1 MFNPTGNVVRE
12 IALPRTFFAI
22 IATNATS
29 GVVPF
34 TVNATV
40 NAIGGTPPYQFTW
53 DFGDN
58 TQQATGNIVS
68 HTYSV
73 PGTYILKVT
82 ALDTYGNQAT
92 SAIYLTANAI
102 TTTLSISGISIA
114 ESNSNFI
121 KDGPIVIA
129 QQSAPSNIAS
139 ENIKISNEK
148 IVIAQQS
155 APSNIASENIKI
167 SNEKIVIAQQSAPSN
182 IASENIKISN
192 ESITF
197 KNS

>member
-1 MFNPTGNVVRE
+1 MPNPTGNVVRE

-29 GVVPF
+29 GIIPF

-40 NAIGGTPPYQFTW
+40 NAIGGVPPYQFTW

-92 SAIYLTANAI
+92 SAIYLTVNSINTA
-102 TTTLSISGISIA
+102 LSISGISIA

-121 KDGPIVIA
+121 NDTNIVLSQTPYLAEVIYDVIPPITSEVINL
-129 QQSAPSNIAS
+129 QQPPS
-139 ENIKISNEK
+139 ENISITYEVIDISQKDQPTNES
-148 IVIAQQS
+148 I
-155 APSNIASENIKI
+155 N
-167 SNEKIVIAQQSAPSN
+167 
-182 IASENIKISN
+182 ISN

>member
-1 MFNPTGNVVRE
+1 MPNPTGNVVRE
-12 IALPRTFFAI
+12 IALPNTFFAI

-29 GVVPF
+29 GIIPF

-73 PGTYILKVT
+73 PGTYVLKVT
-82 ALDTYGNQAT
+82 ALDTYGNQTT

-114 ESNSNFI
+114 ESNSNFV
-121 KDGPIVIA
+121 KDTNINLSQQQPITNEKISISNEMATVQ
-129 QQSAPSNIAS
+129 QQSPQPTS
-139 ENIKISNEK
+139 ENIQITSESISLS
-148 IVIAQQS
+148 QQQ
-155 APSNIASENIKI
+155 PTTSENV
-167 SNEKIVIAQQSAPSN
+167 S
-182 IASENIKISN
+182 ISN

>member
-1 MFNPTGNVVRE
+1 MLNPTGNVVRE

-29 GVVPF
+29 GIIPF

-73 PGTYILKVT
+73 PGTYVLKVT
-82 ALDTYGNQAT
+82 ALDTYGNQTT

-114 ESNSNFI
+114 ESNSNFV
-121 KDGPIVIA
+121 KDTNINLSQKQPITNENISISNEVA
-129 QQSAPSNIAS
+129 VPYQQSPQNTS
-139 ENIKISNEK
+139 ENIQITSESISLS
-148 IVIAQQS
+148 QQQ
-155 APSNIASENIKI
+155 PTTSENV
-167 SNEKIVIAQQSAPSN
+167 S
-182 IASENIKISN
+182 ISN
-192 ESITF
+192 ESIKFT
-197 KNS
+197 NS

>member
-1 MFNPTGNVVRE
+1 MPNPTGNVVRE

-29 GVVPF
+29 GIIPF

-53 DFGDN
+53 DFGDG
-58 TQQATGNIVS
+58 TQQATGNIVV

-82 ALDTYGNQAT
+82 ALDTYGNQTT
-92 SAIYLTANAI
+92 SALYLTANSI
-102 TTTLSISGISIA
+102 NTTLSISGISIA
-114 ESNSNFI
+114 ESNSNFLN
-121 KDGPIVIA
+121 DTNIVLA
-129 QQSAPSNIAS
+129 QQAAQVIYDVISIPEVVSFSQIQQPTNENLSITS
-139 ENIKISNEK
+139 EVVSLSQEQQPTNES
-148 IVIAQQS
+148 I
-155 APSNIASENIKI
+155 N
-167 SNEKIVIAQQSAPSN
+167 
-182 IASENIKISN
+182 ISN

-197 KNS
+197 VNS

>member
-1 MFNPTGNVVRE
+1 MLNPTGNVVRE

-29 GVVPF
+29 GIIPF

-114 ESNSNFI
+114 ESNSNFV
-121 KDGPIVIA
+121 KDANINL
-129 QQSAPSNIAS
+129 QQQQPSITSDNLS
-139 ENIKISNEK
+139 ISNEK
-148 IVIAQQS
+148 VIAAQQP
-155 APSNIASENIKI
+155 APSNLASENMSITSESI
-167 SNEKIVIAQQSAPSN
+167 SLSQQQPSN
-182 IASENIKISN
+182 TSENVSISN

-197 KNS
+197 RNS

>member
-1 MFNPTGNVVRE
+1 MLNPTGNVVRE

-29 GVVPF
+29 GIIPF

-68 HTYSV
+68 HTYLN

-82 ALDTYGNQAT
+82 ALDTYGNQTT
-92 SAIYLTANAI
+92 SAVYLIAN
-102 TTTLSISGISIA
+102 TVVTGLSISGVSIA
-114 ESNSNFI
+114 ESNSNFVQ
-121 KDGPIVIA
+121 DGPIVIVQQSAPSNIASESLEITKEQFVIA
-129 QQSAPSNIAS
+129 QQPAPSNIAS
-139 ENIKISNEK
+139 ENIKIS
-148 IVIAQQS
+148 S
-155 APSNIASENIKI
+155 
-167 SNEKIVIAQQSAPSN
+167 
-182 IASENIKISN
+182 

>member
-1 MFNPTGNVVRE
+1 MLNPTGNVVRE

-29 GVVPF
+29 GIIPF

-73 PGTYILKVT
+73 PGTYVLKVT

-102 TTTLSISGISIA
+102 STTLSISGISIA
-114 ESNSNFI
+114 ESNSNFV
-121 KDGPIVIA
+121 KDTNINLSQQQPITNENISISNEIATVI
-129 QQSAPSNIAS
+129 QQSPQPTS
-139 ENIKISNEK
+139 ENIQITSESISLS
-148 IVIAQQS
+148 QQQ
-155 APSNIASENIKI
+155 PTTSENV
-167 SNEKIVIAQQSAPSN
+167 S
-182 IASENIKISN
+182 ISN

>member
-1 MFNPTGNVVRE
+1 MPNPTGNIVRE

-29 GVVPF
+29 GVIPF

-40 NAIGGTPPYQFTW
+40 NAIGGTPPYQFIW

-68 HTYSV
+68 HTYQS
-73 PGTYILKVT
+73 PGTYVLKVT

-92 SAIYLTANAI
+92 SALYLTANAV
-102 TTTLSISGISIA
+102 TSTLSISGISIA
-114 ESNSNFI
+114 ESNSNFV
-121 KDGPIVIA
+121 KDAINLS
-129 QQSAPSNIAS
+129 QQSPQCLPES
-139 ENIKISNEK
+139 IKIVSEIVSFSQKQQPTNE
-148 IVIAQQS
+148 S
-155 APSNIASENIKI
+155 
-167 SNEKIVIAQQSAPSN
+167 
-182 IASENIKISN
+182 IKISN

>member
-1 MFNPTGNVVRE
+1 MLNTTGNVVRE

-29 GVVPF
+29 GIIPF

-68 HTYSV
+68 HTYSI
-73 PGTYILKVT
+73 PGTYVLKVT
-82 ALDTYGNQAT
+82 ALDTYGNQTT

-114 ESNSNFI
+114 ESNSNFV
-121 KDGPIVIA
+121 KDTNVNLQQQQPSITNENISISNEVA
-129 QQSAPSNIAS
+129 VPYQQSPQNTS
-139 ENIKISNEK
+139 ENIQITSESISLS
-148 IVIAQQS
+148 QQQTTT
-155 APSNIASENIKI
+155 SENV
-167 SNEKIVIAQQSAPSN
+167 S
-182 IASENIKISN
+182 ISN

>member
-1 MFNPTGNVVRE
+1 MPNPTGNVVRE
-12 IALPRTFFAI
+12 IALPNTFFAI

-29 GVVPF
+29 GIIPF

-40 NAIGGTPPYQFTW
+40 NAIGGVPPYQFTW

-68 HTYSV
+68 HTYSI
-73 PGTYILKVT
+73 PGTYVLKVT
-82 ALDTYGNQAT
+82 ALDTYGNQTT

-114 ESNSNFI
+114 ESNSNFV
-121 KDGPIVIA
+121 KDTNVNLQQQQPSITNENISISNEIATVI
-129 QQSAPSNIAS
+129 QQSPQPTS
-139 ENIKISNEK
+139 ENIQITSESISLS
-148 IVIAQQS
+148 QQQ
-155 APSNIASENIKI
+155 PTTSENV
-167 SNEKIVIAQQSAPSN
+167 S
-182 IASENIKISN
+182 ISN

>member
-1 MFNPTGNVVRE
+1 MPNPTGNVVRE

-29 GVVPF
+29 GIIPF

-68 HTYSV
+68 HTYSI

-82 ALDTYGNQAT
+82 ALDTYGNQTT

-114 ESNSNFI
+114 ESNSNFV
-121 KDGPIVIA
+121 KDTNINLSQQQPITNENISISNEIA
-129 QQSAPSNIAS
+129 TLIQQSPQPTS
-139 ENIKISNEK
+139 ENIQITSESISLS
-148 IVIAQQS
+148 QQQ
-155 APSNIASENIKI
+155 PITSENV
-167 SNEKIVIAQQSAPSN
+167 S
-182 IASENIKISN
+182 ISN

-197 KNS
+197 RNS

>member
-1 MFNPTGNVVRE
+1 MPNPTGNVVRE

-22 IATNATS
+22 IATNATV
-29 GVVPF
+29 GIVPF

-53 DFGDN
+53 DFGDG
-58 TQQATGNIVS
+58 TQQTTGNIVA
-68 HTYSV
+68 HTYSS

-92 SAIYLTANAI
+92 SAVYLTVN
-102 TTTLSISGISIA
+102 TVTSGLSVSGVSISES
-114 ESNSNFI
+114 ESNFTKENIGFS
-121 KDGPIVIA
+121 KPITIE
-129 QQSAPSNIAS
+129 NMKITS
-139 ENIKISNEK
+139 ETISFTKTPALTSDNIKITSEIIK
-148 IVIAQQS
+148 FPQ
-155 APSNIASENIKI
+155 PYSENV
-167 SNEKIVIAQQSAPSN
+167 S
-182 IASENIKISN
+182 ISN

>member
-1 MFNPTGNVVRE
+1 MLNPTGNVVRE

-29 GVVPF
+29 GIIPF

-68 HTYSV
+68 HTYLN
-73 PGTYILKVT
+73 PGTHILKVT
-82 ALDTYGNQAT
+82 ALDTYGNQTT
-92 SAIYLTANAI
+92 SAIYLTANAV

-114 ESNSNFI
+114 ESNSNFA
-121 KDGPIVIA
+121 KDNINFPKSTTNESISITNEVA
-129 QQSAPSNIAS
+129 VPYQQSPQNTS
-139 ENIKISNEK
+139 ENMQITSESINF
-148 IVIAQQS
+148 
-155 APSNIASENIKI
+155 PTPNSENV
-167 SNEKIVIAQQSAPSN
+167 S
-182 IASENIKISN
+182 ISN
-192 ESITF
+192 ESIKFT
-197 KNS
+197 NS

>member
-1 MFNPTGNVVRE
+1 MPNPTGNVVRE

-29 GVVPF
+29 GIIPF

-40 NAIGGTPPYQFTW
+40 NAIGGNPPYQFTW

-68 HTYSV
+68 HTYSN
-73 PGTYILKVT
+73 PGTYVLKVT
-82 ALDTYGNQAT
+82 ALDTYGNEAT

-102 TTTLSISGISIA
+102 ITTLSISGISIA
-114 ESNSNFI
+114 ESNSNFV
-121 KDGPIVIA
+121 KDGQIVMA
-129 QQSAPSNIAS
+129 QQPAPSNIATES
-139 ENIKISNEK
+139 IKISKEK
-148 IVIAQQS
+148 IVPAQQS
-155 APSNIASENIKI
+155 PQYTNEGIKI
-167 SNEKIVIAQQSAPSN
+167 SS
-182 IASENIKISN
+182 

>member
-1 MFNPTGNVVRE
+1 MPNPTGNVVRE

-29 GVVPF
+29 GIIPF

-40 NAIGGTPPYQFTW
+40 NAIGGNPPYQFTW

-58 TQQATGNIVS
+58 TQQTTGNIVS
-68 HTYSV
+68 HTYLN
-73 PGTYILKVT
+73 PGTYILKVS
-82 ALDTYGNQAT
+82 ALDMYGNQT
-92 SAIYLTANAI
+92 ISAVYLTASAI

-114 ESNSNFI
+114 ESNSNFV
-121 KDGPIVIA
+121 KDTNINLSQQQPIT
-129 QQSAPSNIAS
+129 N
-139 ENIKISNEK
+139 ENISISNEK
-148 IVIAQQS
+148 ATVVQQS
-155 APSNIASENIKI
+155 PQPTSENIEITSESI
-167 SNEKIVIAQQSAPSN
+167 SLSQQQPTT
-182 IASENIKISN
+182 SENVSISN

>member
-1 MFNPTGNVVRE
+1 MPNPTGNVVRE

-22 IATNATS
+22 IASNATS
-29 GVVPF
+29 GIIPF

-73 PGTYILKVT
+73 PGTYVLKVT
-82 ALDTYGNQAT
+82 ALDTYGNQTT

-114 ESNSNFI
+114 ESNSNFV
-121 KDGPIVIA
+121 KDANISLSQQQPITNENILISNEVA
-129 QQSAPSNIAS
+129 VPYQQSPQNTS
-139 ENIKISNEK
+139 ENIQITSESISLS
-148 IVIAQQS
+148 QQQ
-155 APSNIASENIKI
+155 PTTSENV
-167 SNEKIVIAQQSAPSN
+167 S
-182 IASENIKISN
+182 ISN

>member
-1 MFNPTGNVVRE
+1 MLNPTGNIVRE

-29 GVVPF
+29 GIIPF

-68 HTYSV
+68 HTYSN
-73 PGTYILKVT
+73 PGTYVLKVT

-102 TTTLSISGISIA
+102 ASTLSISGISIA

-121 KDGPIVIA
+121 KDAAVNVSQQSPQYTHESINISKEKVVPA
-129 QQSAPSNIAS
+129 QQNPQYT
-139 ENIKISNEK
+139 NEG
-148 IVIAQQS
+148 
-155 APSNIASENIKI
+155 
-167 SNEKIVIAQQSAPSN
+167 
-182 IASENIKISN
+182 IKISN

>member
-1 MFNPTGNVVRE
+1 MPNPTGNVVRE

-29 GVVPF
+29 GIIPF

-53 DFGDN
+53 DFGDG
-58 TQQATGNIVS
+58 TQQVTGNIVS

-73 PGTYILKVT
+73 PGTYVLKVT

-92 SAIYLTANAI
+92 SAIYLTVSSIN
-102 TTTLSISGISIA
+102 TSLSISGISIA
-114 ESNSNFI
+114 ESNSNFLN
-121 KDGPIVIA
+121 DTNIVLA
-129 QQSAPSNIAS
+129 QQTAQVIYD
-139 ENIKISNEK
+139 KISIPEVVGFSQKQQPTNENLSIK
-148 IVIAQQS
+148 SEVVSFSQTQQPTNES
-155 APSNIASENIKI
+155 VKI
-167 SNEKIVIAQQSAPSN
+167 SS
-182 IASENIKISN
+182 

>member
-1 MFNPTGNVVRE
+1 MPNPTGNVVRE

-29 GVVPF
+29 GIIPF

-53 DFGDN
+53 DFGDG
-58 TQQATGNIVS
+58 TLQATGNIVS
-68 HTYSV
+68 HTYSI
-73 PGTYILKVT
+73 PGTYVLKVT
-82 ALDTYGNQAT
+82 ALDTYGNQTT

-114 ESNSNFI
+114 ESNSNFV
-121 KDGPIVIA
+121 KDTNINLSQQQPIT
-129 QQSAPSNIAS
+129 N
-139 ENIKISNEK
+139 ENISISNEK
-148 IVIAQQS
+148 ATVVQQS
-155 APSNIASENIKI
+155 PQPTSENIQITSESI
-167 SNEKIVIAQQSAPSN
+167 SLSQQQPTT
-182 IASENIKISN
+182 SENVSISN

>member
-1 MFNPTGNVVRE
+1 MPNPTGNVVRE

-29 GVVPF
+29 GIIPF

-73 PGTYILKVT
+73 PGTYVLKVT
-82 ALDTYGNQAT
+82 ALDTYGNQTT

-114 ESNSNFI
+114 ESNSNFV
-121 KDGPIVIA
+121 KDANISLSQQQPITNENILISNEVA
-129 QQSAPSNIAS
+129 VPYQQSPQNTS
-139 ENIKISNEK
+139 ENIQITSESISLS
-148 IVIAQQS
+148 QQQ
-155 APSNIASENIKI
+155 PTTSENV
-167 SNEKIVIAQQSAPSN
+167 S
-182 IASENIKISN
+182 ISN

>member
-1 MFNPTGNVVRE
+1 MINPTGNVVRE

-29 GVVPF
+29 GIIPF

-73 PGTYILKVT
+73 PGTYVLKVT

-102 TTTLSISGISIA
+102 NVNLSISGISIA
-114 ESNSNFI
+114 ESNSNFLNDTNI
-121 KDGPIVIA
+121 TIA
-129 QQSAPSNIAS
+129 QQTSQIIYDVIRIPDIVNFSQ
-139 ENIKISNEK
+139 KQQPTNE
-148 IVIAQQS
+148 S
-155 APSNIASENIKI
+155 
-167 SNEKIVIAQQSAPSN
+167 
-182 IASENIKISN
+182 IKISN